1 MANNCFEKD
10 ILKKVMPYEPSN
22 DDMAVAAIAD
32 KPKHIGEM
40 KI

>member
-10 ILKKVMPYEPSN
+10 ILNKVMPYELSN
-22 DDMAVAAIAD
+22 NDIAVATIAD

-40 KI
+40 KL